1 MLNKTKVIIL
11 IYIYRHNLNK
21 HTTGQSFDEDNPE
34 DNDEDESS
42 VEMVLQSG
50 DSKKLKA
57 EKNSADDGEDS
68 ADDVIVL
75 PVVKKKTSKKPRLGD
90 NISPNFS

>member
-1 MLNKTKVIIL
+1 MIIL
-11 IYIYRHNLNK
+11 IYIFIDIILINILR
-21 HTTGQSFDEDNPE
+21 TGQSFDEDIPE

-50 DSKKLKA
+50 DSKA
-57 EKNSADDGEDS
+57 EKNFADNGEDS

>member
-1 MLNKTKVIIL
+1 
-11 IYIYRHNLNK
+11 
-21 HTTGQSFDEDNPE
+21 
-34 DNDEDESS
+34 
-42 VEMVLQSG
+42 MVLQSG

>member
-1 MLNKTKVIIL
+1 MIIL

-50 DSKKLKA
+50 DSKA
-57 EKNSADDGEDS
+57 EKNFADNGEDS

>member
-1 MLNKTKVIIL
+1 
-11 IYIYRHNLNK
+11 
-21 HTTGQSFDEDNPE
+21 
-34 DNDEDESS
+34 
-42 VEMVLQSG
+42 MVLQSG
-50 DSKKLKA
+50 DNKKLKA
-57 EKNSADDGEDS
+57 EKDSADDGEDS